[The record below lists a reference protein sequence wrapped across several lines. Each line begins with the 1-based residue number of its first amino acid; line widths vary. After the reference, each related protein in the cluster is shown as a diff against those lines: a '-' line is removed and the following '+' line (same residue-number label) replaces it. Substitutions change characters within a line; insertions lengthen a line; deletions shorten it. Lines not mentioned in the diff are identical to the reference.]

1 MFSKKKPD
9 DVENWVC
16 VYETGTEYDANL
28 AKNYLES
35 REVDARIISK
45 RDSAFDLNIGDMA
58 LIYLYVTQEQEKE
71 AREAIREWQ
80 SGESDLD
87 NEDEGNETSNS

>member
-1 MFSKKKPD
+1 MFNEKKPD

-16 VYETGTEYDANL
+16 IYETGTEYDANL

-35 REVDARIISK
+35 REIDTRIISK

-58 LIYLYVTQEQEKE
+58 LIYLYVTREQEEE
-71 AREAIREWQ
+71 ALEAMREWQ
-80 SGESDLD
+80 SGESELGDD
-87 NEDEGNETSNS
+87 EEENESENS

>member
-1 MFSKKKPD
+1 MFNKKKPD

-16 VYETGTEYDANL
+16 IYETGTEYDANL

-35 REVDARIISK
+35 REIDARIISK

-58 LIYLYVTQEQEKE
+58 LIYLYVTKAQEEE
-71 AREAIREWQ
+71 ALEAMREWQ
-80 SGESDLD
+80 SGESELGDD
-87 NEDEGNETSNS
+87 EEENESENN